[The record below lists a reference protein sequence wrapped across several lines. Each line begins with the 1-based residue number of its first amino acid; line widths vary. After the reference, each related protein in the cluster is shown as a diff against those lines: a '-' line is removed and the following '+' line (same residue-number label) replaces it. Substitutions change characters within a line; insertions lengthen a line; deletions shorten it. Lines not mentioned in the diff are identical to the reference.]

1 MKKQKYPECSKGKLI
16 SWQQAD
22 NNRRPLPGLNTT
34 MITLNIN
41 GKDID
46 VDAKPDEL
54 LVWVI
59 NEKVGLTSTRFGC
72 GIEMCGACKVLINGE
87 TARSCVIDV
96 GEVVGKKIT
105 TKEGVPDD
113 HPLKIGENAG

>member
-1 MKKQKYPECSKGKLI
+1 
-16 SWQQAD
+16 
-22 NNRRPLPGLNTT
+22 

-41 GKDID
+41 GKDVE

-72 GIEMCGACKVLINGE
+72 GIEMCGSCKVLVDGE
-87 TARSCVIDV
+87 TIKSCVVDV
-96 GEVVGKKIT
+96 GEVIGKRIT

-113 HPLKIGENAG
+113 HPLNTGETSEK